1 MARKATFL
9 LALIWMASPVAGLW
23 PMGGALA
30 DLEDAEPDDADT
42 LALFQVLGDHRHQV
56 GQDGFGLLLGQ
67 LLLLGDGR
75 GEVLEGDGG

>member
-1 MARKATFL
+1 MVARKATFL
-9 LALIWMASPVAGLW
+9 LALIWMASPAAGLR
-23 PMGGALA
+23 PMRAVRLRTWRM
-30 DLEDAEPDDADT
+30 PDDADT
-42 LALFQVLGDHRHQV
+42 LALFQVLGVHGHQV

>member
-42 LALFQVLGDHRHQV
+42 LALFQVLVIIVIRSPASWTV
-56 GQDGFGLLLGQ
+56 
-67 LLLLGDGR
+67 LLLGDGR